1 MVGASLGVLLM
12 APVDSKL
19 MLRPAPVSE
28 VELIADLA
36 ALYDPDDPR
45 DAEMLRFTWESSP
58 KDEPVVRML
67 ASAGETTIGYF
78 AAGHGPWQ
86 PEAERFGW
94 IRVVIVP
101 GSWTEA
107 RYLELVGAA
116 QGWQR
121 AEGTSTVV
129 ARLRS
134 RFSAEI
140 ESLEASGYHEVRRQ
154 SEWELDLA
162 GRRDQLLATAAAARE
177 KMKAAGVSMLTLD
190 QDHDPDKMQKVYDLT
205 NESEQDIPTT
215 VPIRTLPYDDWYR
228 LWFASPAIR
237 FDRVWI
243 ARLGDDI
250 VGISMIEIP
259 PQRGVA
265 WTAYTGTAKRAR
277 GRGIARALKYET
289 VVQAIALGLTRIRT
303 SNDGDNAPILHI
315 NAEMGYQR
323 LDPMIELHRALEP

>member
-1 MVGASLGVLLM
+1 MVGASLGDRLM
-12 APVDSKL
+12 ASANSKVL
-19 MLRPAPVSE
+19 LRPASVDD
-28 VELIADLA
+28 VGLVADLA
-36 ALYDPDDPR
+36 TLYDPDDPR
-45 DAEMLRFTWESSP
+45 DPEMLRFTWESSP
-58 KDEPVVRML
+58 KDEPVVRMF
-67 ASAGETTIGYF
+67 AAAGKKTIGYF

-86 PEAERFGW
+86 PQTERFGW
-94 IRVVIVP
+94 IRVVIEP
-101 GSWTEA
+101 GSWTKG
-107 RYLELVGAA
+107 RHVELVGAA
-116 QGWQR
+116 EDWQR
-121 AEGTSTVV
+121 TEGASTVV

-134 RFSAEI
+134 RFGSEI
-140 ESLEASGYHEVRRQ
+140 ESLLTLGYREVRRQ

-162 GRRDQLLATAAAARE
+162 GRKEGLLATAAAARE

-190 QDHDPDKMQKVYDLT
+190 RDDDPEKMQKVYDLT

-243 ARLGDDI
+243 ARLGDDV

-259 PQRGVA
+259 PVRGVA
-265 WTAYTGTAKRAR
+265 WTAYTGVAKRAR

-289 VVQAIALGLTRIRT
+289 IAQAIDLGLTRIRT

-315 NAEMGYQR
+315 NAEMGYER
-323 LDPMIELHRALEP
+323 LDPMIELHRPLES

>member
-1 MVGASLGVLLM
+1 MFA
-12 APVDSKL
+12 
-19 MLRPAPVSE
+19 
-28 VELIADLA
+28 LA
-36 ALYDPDDPR
+36 
-45 DAEMLRFTWESSP
+45 
-58 KDEPVVRML
+58 
-67 ASAGETTIGYF
+67 GQQTIGYF

-101 GSWTEA
+101 GSWTED
-107 RYLELVGAA
+107 RYLEMLDAA
-116 QGWQR
+116 EGWQR
-121 AEGTSTVV
+121 GEGASTLV
-129 ARLRS
+129 ARLHS

-140 ESLEASGYHEVRRQ
+140 ESLEARGYREVRRQ

-162 GRRDQLLATAAAARE
+162 GRKDQLLATAAAARE
-177 KMKAAGVSMLTLD
+177 KVKAAGVSMRTLD
-190 QDHDPDKMQKVYDLT
+190 QDDDPNKMQKLYDLT

-228 LWFASPAIR
+228 RWFASPGIR

-259 PQRGVA
+259 PQRGVT

-289 VVQAIALGLTRIRT
+289 VAQAIELGLTRIRT
-303 SNDGDNAPILHI
+303 SNDGDNAPILHL

-323 LDPMIELHRALEP
+323 LDPMIELHRTLDR